1 MTPEGDTMTVA
12 EDDIYCRNSS
22 ELLYRIL
29 RRDDGT
35 TVMKDPSVAPE
46 SDGIQKFFR
55 CPTCRG
61 KNLAMLIEDPP
72 GSRYFEIAG
81 FIRS

>member
-1 MTPEGDTMTVA
+1 MI
-12 EDDIYCRNSS
+12 EDDVYCRNCS

-29 RRDDGT
+29 RREDGT
-35 TVMKDPSVAPE
+35 TVMKDPSVAPA
-46 SDGIQKFFR
+46 SAGIQKFFL

-72 GSRYFEIAG
+72 GSRYYEIAG

>member
-1 MTPEGDTMTVA
+1 MAVI
-12 EDDIYCRNSS
+12 EDDVYCRNCS

-29 RRDDGT
+29 RREDGT
-35 TVMKDPSVAPE
+35 TVMKDPSVAPD
-46 SDGIQKFFR
+46 SDGIQKFFL
-55 CPTCRG
+55 CPACRG

-72 GSRYFEIAG
+72 GSRYYEIAG